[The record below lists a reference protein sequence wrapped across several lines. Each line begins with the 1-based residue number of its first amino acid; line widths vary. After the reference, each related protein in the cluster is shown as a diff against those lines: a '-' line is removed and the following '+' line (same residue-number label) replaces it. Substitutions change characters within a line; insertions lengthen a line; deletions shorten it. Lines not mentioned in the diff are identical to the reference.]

1 MKEEILKDK
10 NVLYNFVKSYF
21 TGENRILYAR
31 VLQISQEL
39 AIEGELKSVRKHIT
53 KILIKYTRK
62 RFKKFINKSVKRH
75 KMSNEGSELVR
86 SVVLEYVWFYRMTD
100 ILKKIFFR
108 FNFSEFTD
116 KFKETINKIV
126 SINSDALV
134 DELGKSIYKYEISKD
149 DPLYAVMITETEE
162 LKLDSSKNQFS
173 EMECIILI
181 LEIFK
186 DIESGK
192 EAYESLIDT
201 YIENRYKDTAVV
213 EYKRAN
219 IEKSILKLNE
229 KLKTEINLEKR
240 TFLSKILEK
249 IQGLTKI
256 KLYFKENVDI
266 DAKFGETFGFW
277 IETLT
282 FKNSLSLNYEI
293 NKRFEKF
300 VNEREDVIIKTLSK
314 GIHDILIGQVDVLDL
329 YRFVSNGEM
338 INIENFINNEFNIFD
353 KTDNNTELICCDLL
367 CPISIVLNEFS
378 VNYDDLEENDVLI
391 FLRKSIFKFVGDV
404 FSLFKDKDGFELALR
419 KNLAERLFSESS
431 SIDEEEEFLSYCIQ
445 NGNKIASN
453 RLETMISDFKERFIY
468 NNCEMVLLRKFQWPE
483 YSITNLSIK
492 GLDQEKKKFAE
503 RLLKNE
509 RKRLIWVDSL
519 SSCDAEID
527 GKVFKISLIQY
538 NILNNIMK
546 TGKIEKD
553 EVSEEHKSLYD
564 LHFKEL
570 INKNL
575 LIREKST
582 FKINTSCTEN
592 EFIPKK
598 VVLKEQSYDQSLED
612 DRKFYSA
619 QLDCKIMKI
628 CKKSKTIK
636 IKALSVALKLEKN
649 VLMKRLEELKKKGY
663 LDVVGEDVLYIP

>member
-1 MKEEILKDK
+1 
-10 NVLYNFVKSYF
+10 
-21 TGENRILYAR
+21 
-31 VLQISQEL
+31 
-39 AIEGELKSVRKHIT
+39 
-53 KILIKYTRK
+53 
-62 RFKKFINKSVKRH
+62 
-75 KMSNEGSELVR
+75 
-86 SVVLEYVWFYRMTD
+86 MTD

-116 KFKETINKIV
+116 KVKEKINKIV

-173 EMECIILI
+173 EMEYIILI

-186 DIESGK
+186 DIEIGKELFSRIIESFIKSWVSQALIEIDNLGNLNKRIESLRKNVILSDNLHVIENKIVKKLFESISVVYLLYCLGFRENLNYIEYYYDLIEGK

-201 YIENRYKDTAVV
+201 YIDNRYKDTAVV
-213 EYKRAN
+213 ENGRAN

-256 KLYFKENVDI
+256 KSYLKENVDV
-266 DAKFGETFGFW
+266 DAKFGETFRFW

-282 FKNSLSLNYEI
+282 FKNSSSFNYEI

-300 VNEREDVIIKTLSK
+300 VNESEDLIIKSLSK
-314 GIHDILIGQVDVLDL
+314 GIHDILIGQVDVLDF
-329 YRFVSNGEM
+329 YRFVSNREM
-338 INIENFINNEFNIFD
+338 INIEDFINNEFNIFD
-353 KTDNNTELICCDLL
+353 KTEYNTKIICCDLL

-378 VNYDDLEENDVLI
+378 VNYTDLEENDVLI

-538 NILNNIMK
+538 KILNNLMK

-553 EVSEEHKSLYD
+553 EMPEEHKSLYD